1 MPKKSTLPGKIGDI
15 ARAIGAEEARRRLGL
30 GQKPS
35 LADMAHRRREWS
47 EEFHNR
53 VSNLH
58 KEVCEC
64 AKS

>member
-30 GQKPS
+30 CQKPS

-47 EEFHNR
+47 EEFNKLVHQ
-53 VSNLH
+53 LH
-58 KEVCEC
+58 KEVCPC
-64 AKS
+64 AKP